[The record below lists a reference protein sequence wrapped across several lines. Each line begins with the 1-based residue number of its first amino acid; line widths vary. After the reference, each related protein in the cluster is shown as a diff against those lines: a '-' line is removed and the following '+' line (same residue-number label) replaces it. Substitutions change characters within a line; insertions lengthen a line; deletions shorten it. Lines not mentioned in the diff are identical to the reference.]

1 MRNRKKLILLLFV
14 FACDLNAMCWRWTN
28 AKDQRVSV
36 SFVPVE
42 SSTDNKV
49 DLVIKCH
56 TAFVRSLPQK
66 YQKLFKFDGK
76 TYVYSTSADRRG
88 RDQSLTGVV
97 SSEEDSQE
105 EEVVL
110 SKLICKG
117 NPKEISEK
125 ELAEIIKNKRVIFYT
140 GAGISAGYIPT
151 MNQLMNDLKMV
162 KKFEELEE
170 YIVDLIANSEN
181 YVKILQNFF
190 DKCENAL
197 PSDAHN
203 ILALFIQK
211 RGQLLITENLDQ
223 LHQKTGLTPI
233 VLASHDNYSRGK
245 FSEKIKDEILKSDA
259 VITIGLN
266 SDESGFLKYYKKLN
280 PEGKIISINLQ
291 NTDYLSDDDLILIGD
306 IQQVFQKLT
315 SYIEF
320 N

>member
-1 MRNRKKLILLLFV
+1 
-14 FACDLNAMCWRWTN
+14 MCWQWTN
-28 AKDQRVSV
+28 AKDQEVSV
-36 SFVPVE
+36 SFVPIE
-42 SSTDNKV
+42 SLTDNKV
-49 DLVIKCH
+49 DLVIKCR
-56 TAFVRSLPQK
+56 TAFVKSLPQK
-66 YQKLFKFDGK
+66 YQKLFKFDGE
-76 TYVYSTSADRRG
+76 TYVYSTSAGRQG
-88 RDQSLTGVV
+88 RDQSSTSAVN
-97 SSEEDSQE
+97 SEEDSQE

-117 NPKEISEK
+117 NPRKISEK

-140 GAGISAGYIPT
+140 GAGISASSVPT

-162 KKFEELEE
+162 KKFEELKE

-203 ILALFIQK
+203 ILAHFIQK

-233 VLASHDNYSRGK
+233 VLASNDNYSRGK
-245 FSEKIKDEILKSDA
+245 FSEKIKDEVLKSDA
-259 VITIGLN
+259 VITLGLN

-306 IQQVFQKLT
+306 IQQLFRKLK
-315 SYIEF
+315 SYLLK
-320 N
+320 

>member
-1 MRNRKKLILLLFV
+1 MKKLISLLFV
-14 FACDLNAMCWRWTN
+14 FVCNLDAMCWKWTN
-28 AKDQRVSV
+28 AKDQEVSV
-36 SFVPVE
+36 SFVPIE
-42 SSTDNKV
+42 FSTDNKV
-49 DLVIKCH
+49 DLVIKCR
-56 TAFVRSLPQK
+56 TAFVKSLPQK
-66 YQKLFKFDGK
+66 YQKLFKFDGE
-76 TYVYSTSADRRG
+76 TYVYSTSA
-88 RDQSLTGVV
+88 VN
-97 SSEEDSQE
+97 SEEDSRE

-117 NPKEISEK
+117 NPRKISEK

-140 GAGISAGYIPT
+140 GAGISAGSVLT

-162 KKFEELEE
+162 KKFEELKE

-190 DKCENAL
+190 DKCENAF

-203 ILALFIQK
+203 ILAHFIQK

-233 VLASHDNYSRGK
+233 VLASNDNYSRGK
-245 FSEKIKDEILKSDA
+245 FSEKIKDEVLKSDA

-306 IQQVFQKLT
+306 VQQVFQKLT

>member
-1 MRNRKKLILLLFV
+1 
-14 FACDLNAMCWRWTN
+14 MCWQWTN
-28 AKDQRVSV
+28 AKDQKVSV
-36 SFVPVE
+36 SFVPIE

-49 DLVIKCH
+49 DLVIKCD
-56 TAFVRSLPQK
+56 TVFIKFLPKK
-66 YQKLFKFDGK
+66 YQKLFKFDGE
-76 TYVYSTSADRRG
+76 TYEYSISADRQG
-88 RDQSLTGVV
+88 RDQS
-97 SSEEDSQE
+97 SSGTVGSETDSQE
-105 EEVVL
+105 EEVVFSEL
-110 SKLICKG
+110 VCRG
-117 NPKEISEK
+117 HPKRISEK

-140 GAGISAGYIPT
+140 GAGISAGYVPT

-162 KKFEELEE
+162 KKFEELKE

-190 DKCENAL
+190 DKCENAF

-203 ILALFIQK
+203 ILAHFIQK

-233 VLASHDNYSRGK
+233 VLASNDNYSRGK
-245 FSEKIKDEILKSDA
+245 FSEKIKDEVLKSDA

-306 IQQVFQKLT
+306 VQQVFQKLT